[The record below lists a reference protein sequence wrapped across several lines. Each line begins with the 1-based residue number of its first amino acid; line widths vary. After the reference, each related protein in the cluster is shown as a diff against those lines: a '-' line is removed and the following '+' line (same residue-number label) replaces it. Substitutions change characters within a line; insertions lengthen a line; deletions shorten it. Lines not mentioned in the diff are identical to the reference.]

1 MMSMSNEAGI
11 YSVVFEAV
19 DNAGNRVKITR
30 TLTIYGDPVIT
41 IDDEYKEETIRH
53 MEVAD
58 YDPMG
63 GVEATDAVDGD
74 LTDAVAYQPD
84 NVEDFT
90 NGVPGEYVLT
100 FTVKNSG
107 NREATATKKVTI
119 VGAPKIIGADNKTIT
134 EGDDFDPM
142 AGVSAVLRQ
151 CYHRHHAEERL
162 I

>member
-1 MMSMSNEAGI
+1 MLLQKIQIRKGDYTAPTLKAYYKLTETGVKKELPDDATFDVEDKVYLAVEAADEDGGSGLNDEETKIIVNGTPYDVNEPLEAGI

-84 NVEDFT
+84 
-90 NGVPGEYVLT
+90 
-100 FTVKNSG
+100 
-107 NREATATKKVTI
+107 
-119 VGAPKIIGADNKTIT
+119 
-134 EGDDFDPM
+134 
-142 AGVSAVLRQ
+142 
-151 CYHRHHAEERL
+151 
-162 I
+162 